1 MISEISIS
9 SNIISVG
16 SSRFIRECA
25 IPTIED
31 IEPLA
36 NADFETLSFEK
47 FEQLKNSK
55 PQADANTAPLIG
67 LLIGV
72 GSWAAAKVLN
82 DIYAETL
89 GKKVRS
95 CVKRIVDP
103 TPENSEKAVAIVVG
117 NFKNGAIAIIAATGK
132 TEQELLEAEANIPKA
147 IAAIS
152 NFPIESNPDRAV
164 YLYRLS
170 GSNLSLVPEQHESVK
185 EAIGSMCKA
194 ITRES

>member
-1 MISEISIS
+1 MTSEVSIS

-36 NADFETLSFEK
+36 NGDFEASSFGNM
-47 FEQLKNSK
+47 EQLKNSK
-55 PQADANTAPLIG
+55 PQADAITVPLVG

-72 GSWAAAKVLN
+72 GSWLAAKVLN

-89 GKKVRS
+89 GKKVRN
-95 CVKRIVDP
+95 CIKRIVRP
-103 TPENSEKAVAIVVG
+103 TPENSEKAVALILG
-117 NFKNGAIAIIAATGK
+117 NFRNGATVVIAATGK
-132 TEQELLEAEANIPKA
+132 TEKELLEAEANIPTV
-147 IAAIS
+147 ITVIS
-152 NFPIESNPDRAV
+152 NFPTESSPDQTV

-170 GSNLSLVPEQHESVK
+170 GSNLNLVPEQHESIK
-185 EAIGSMCKA
+185 AAIGSIGKA
-194 ITRES
+194 IAHES